1 MAKMV
6 ARTLLMKFTAPS
18 MEPQQ
23 LLSMMQAAQPFYELF
38 GGKRARL
45 LQNADY
51 PTRYI
56 QTIDYEAPEEIE
68 VNRQRFASDARLQGF
83 LQAWRSVIGDGI
95 EIDIYQDVANGDLCT
110 KWAEPGPLHHSGN
123 AGFQKCTLRGRHG
136 GRYISS
142 FNSKT

>member
-6 ARTLLMKFTAPS
+6 ARTLQMKFTAPS
-18 MEPQQ
+18 LEPQQ
-23 LLSMMQAAQPFYELF
+23 LLAMMQAAQPFYELF

-45 LQNADY
+45 LQNADF

-68 VNRQRFASDARLQGF
+68 QNRQRFASDPRLQSF

-95 EIDIYQDVANGDLCT
+95 EIDIFQDVAN
-110 KWAEPGPLHHSGN
+110 KP
-123 AGFQKCTLRGRHG
+123 
-136 GRYISS
+136 
-142 FNSKT
+142 

>member
-45 LQNADY
+45 LQNVDY

-95 EIDIYQDVANGDLCT
+95 EIDIYQDVANGD
-110 KWAEPGPLHHSGN
+110 
-123 AGFQKCTLRGRHG
+123 
-136 GRYISS
+136 
-142 FNSKT
+142 